1 MKPFYLLFS
10 KIFYKQQNQ
19 FAFFVHKPSKESD
32 LFPWLYEDKLT
43 NNIRFNKTW
52 AQQIYRPEKDVEEHL
67 SSNN

>member
-1 MKPFYLLFS
+1 MFASALTQFEGRGTLLS
-10 KIFYKQQNQ
+10 
-19 FAFFVHKPSKESD
+19 PSKESD

-52 AQQIYRPEKDVEEHL
+52 AQQIYRPEKDVEEHI